1 MLWCVMKFPLFSII
15 RGKYGVHTSILFLH
29 FLYIEYRKKRRRVE
43 ALPLV
48 VTRSYSFLASL
59 SFSWEV
65 PERRLSRR
73 PWPLSW

>member
-15 RGKYGVHTSILFLH
+15 WGKMNVHASHNILY
-29 FLYIEYRKKRRRVE
+29 FLYIGYRKKRRRVE